1 MKRALVLIAITIGD
15 LAAQVQLLPLV
26 PGPQQQTGNFSGI
39 QGPAQ
44 QTGQASIEGTVVDAL
59 THEPVKKASVNLNGL
74 LSLIAVTD
82 ASGHF
87 AFRQLPAGQY
97 MLQAQ
102 SIRYPMEQLG
112 LEPARQTS
120 ITIGGEEQKR
130 DVTLSLTPGATV
142 RGRIL
147 DEEGS
152 PIQQC
157 NVSVMRK
164 TTTDNGTE
172 MVYAGGGGQ
181 SDENGEYRIVNL
193 PAGKYYVMANCPQA
207 IPLPHAFIRRGSEI
221 DLPSLVYL
229 NLFYPGTADPTSAAR
244 VEAQP
249 GGLVAGIDFHM
260 MPASGVT
267 IRGRVQPLSPDRN
280 LQVFLQ
286 PIDPLRRNFLRQG
299 AGANPSTGEFRIA
312 NVQPGSYELVAMTR
326 GGNRPYFAKA
336 PVEVG
341 SSAPGPIE
349 LLLAPASQITGT
361 LMIEGDA
368 KTVPDAGSASVV
380 LMPTANQPIFGPPP
394 RVQVKNDG
402 TFVFE
407 SVFPGRWRVQLNGPG
422 YLKSL
427 SLGDQEIS
435 GDEVEI
441 TGASRLK
448 IVMDT
453 KYVPVTVSVSPP
465 LASPGSLTAVAWTEA
480 SSFRQN
486 FGFDSQGN
494 ANFSL
499 PPGRYHLCGLVTT
512 QPWMVLQNRAF
523 RKALESHCETV
534 DIVEGAQSK
543 VRISAISSEELKR
556 IADSIDE

>member
-1 MKRALVLIAITIGD
+1 MKAALVLLAVTFGN
-15 LAAQVQLLPLV
+15 LAAQGQLLPLA
-26 PGPQQQTGNFSGI
+26 PGPQQQNYSAI
-39 QGPAQ
+39 QGPPQQ

-59 THEPVKKASVNLNGL
+59 THEPVKKASVNLNGR
-74 LSLIAVTD
+74 LSLMAVTD

-102 SIRYPMEQLG
+102 SIRYPAEQLG
-112 LEPARQTS
+112 LELARQTS
-120 ITIGGEEQKR
+120 ITIGGDEQKR

-164 TTTDNGTE
+164 TTTDNGME
-172 MVYAGGGGQ
+172 LVYANGGAQ

-193 PAGKYYVMANCPQA
+193 SAGKYYVMANCPQG
-207 IPLPHAFIRRGSEI
+207 IPLPHAFVRRGSEI
-221 DLPSLVYL
+221 DLPRLVYR
-229 NLFYPGTADPTSAAR
+229 NLFYPGTADPTGAAR

-260 MPASGVT
+260 TPASGFT

-286 PIDPLRRNFLRQG
+286 PTDPLRRTFLRQG
-299 AGANPSTGEFRIA
+299 AGANPLTGEFRIA
-312 NVQPGSYELVAMTR
+312 NVQPGSYELVAMTPS
-326 GGNRPYFAKA
+326 GNPSYFAKA

-341 SSAPGPIE
+341 ASAPDPIE
-349 LLLAPASQITGT
+349 LLLAPGSQIAGT
-361 LMIEGDA
+361 LVIESDA
-368 KTVPDAGSASVV
+368 KPVPEAGSVYVV
-380 LMPTANQPIFGPPP
+380 LMPIASQPMSGPPP

-402 TFVFE
+402 TFVIE

-427 SLGDQEIS
+427 ALGDQEIS

-448 IVMDT
+448 IVMGT
-453 KYVPVTVSVSPP
+453 KYVPVAVSVSPP
-465 LASPGSLTAVAWTEA
+465 PASPGGLTAVAWTDA
-480 SSFRQN
+480 SSFQQN
-486 FGFDSQGN
+486 FVFDSQGN
-494 ANFSL
+494 ANFSV
-499 PPGRYHLCGLVTT
+499 PPGRYHLCALLTA
-512 QPWMVLQNRAF
+512 QPWTVLQNRAF

-534 DIVEGAQSK
+534 DIVQGGQPK
-543 VRISAISSEELKR
+543 VQISAISSEELKR